1 MSYGKNKVA
10 EWVTKHLDHVLP
22 QGPYMLLLTQFS
34 GESLMIK
41 NMYQKAMVL
50 EQSKDVDEV
59 HILPIW
65 EARNRVRKHNQKTN
79 LRSKK
84 QIEKT

>member
-1 MSYGKNKVA
+1 MSYGKNKAA

-59 HILPIW
+59 HILPI
-65 EARNRVRKHNQKTN
+65 
-79 LRSKK
+79 
-84 QIEKT
+84 

>member
-1 MSYGKNKVA
+1 
-10 EWVTKHLDHVLP
+10 
-22 QGPYMLLLTQFS
+22 
-34 GESLMIK
+34 MIK